1 MFGRCRPH
9 RTLTTPPGNC
19 GAPRA
24 PVRSRMDTT
33 ARHYLAPLF
42 EPASVVIIGASE
54 RAGSIGAV
62 LMRNM
67 LEARFGG
74 ALYAV
79 NSRHPCVQGVRCYAT
94 VGELPPDIDL
104 AIIATPAASA
114 PDLVAQCGR
123 AGIKAA
129 VVISAGFGETGAAG
143 AALEKAMI
151 ASARRHNIRILGPNC
166 LGIMRPAGG
175 LNATFARGSARAGS
189 LGLISQS
196 GAVCTALLDWATP
209 NDVGFSSIVSLGAS
223 ADVDF
228 GELIDYLANDPATA
242 HILLYIEGVRDARRF
257 TSALRAAA
265 RIKPVILMKV
275 GRYPAGSRAI
285 QSHTGALVGGDDVF
299 EAVVRRTGV
308 VRVKTVGQLVAA
320 AQALSSRIR
329 PQGNRLAVITNGGG
343 PGVMAADRATELG
356 LPLATL
362 TPATIDA
369 LQDALPP
376 TWSHGNPLD
385 LIGDADAGRYGAAVK
400 ACMADPAVDGTL
412 VILTPQAMTDAVA
425 TAHAVVAAAHDSQ
438 KPLIACW
445 MGEQSVAAARGVFA
459 AAHIPV
465 LRTPEPAVDMFAHV
479 SSFYMNQQ
487 TLLHTPAP
495 REQQTAADLATAT
508 AIIAGALAAGRKTLT
523 QAEAKAVLTAFRI
536 PVGRA
541 LAAADR
547 EQAVLHAAGLGYPVA
562 LKIDSP
568 DISHKSD
575 IDGIRLNL
583 ADAAAVRRAF
593 DEVTDNARRLRPS
606 ARLCGVVVEKML
618 SSSQSREL
626 MLGIVRDPVFGP
638 AVVCAAGGTAAE
650 VLRDRALDLPPLNQP
665 LAAAMI
671 ARTRVSRMLG
681 DFRNLQA
688 IDMAALEST
697 LLRISEMACELPWI
711 DELDVNPLLV
721 DHRGVIAVDA
731 RIVVSAR
738 DPQRPR
744 YAHLA
749 IHPYPSELAGECTLR
764 GGECLHIRPIR
775 PEDAAMEQAFV
786 RRLSPESR
794 YFRFMGAVRELT
806 PAMLVRF
813 TQIDYD
819 REMALVAVRRAD
831 NGSET
836 EVGVARYL
844 SNPDGR
850 SCEFA
855 LVVDD
860 AWQRRGLGRLLMQ
873 RLIGVA
879 RARGLATMIGYVI
892 ANNAGMQKLCSD
904 LGFVAAH
911 AAADNV
917 RCVTLDITRA
927 AAVPPAT

>member
-1 MFGRCRPH
+1 
-9 RTLTTPPGNC
+9 
-19 GAPRA
+19 
-24 PVRSRMDTT
+24 MDTT
-33 ARHYLAPLF
+33 ATRHYLAPLF

-54 RAGSIGAV
+54 RADSIGAV

-67 LEARFGG
+67 LDAKFRGE
-74 ALYAV
+74 LYAV
-79 NSRHPCVQGVRCYAT
+79 NPRHRFVQGVRCHAT
-94 VGELPPDIDL
+94 IGDLPAGIDL
-104 AIIATPAASA
+104 AIIATNAAST
-114 PDLVAQCGR
+114 PDLVAQCGL
-123 AGIKAA
+123 ANIKAA
-129 VVISAGFGETGAAG
+129 VVISAGFGETGATG
-143 AALEKAMI
+143 AALEKAMLEN
-151 ASARRHNIRILGPNC
+151 ARRYKVRLLGPNC
-166 LGIMRPAGG
+166 LGIMRPSSG

-196 GAVCTALLDWATP
+196 GAVCTALLDWAIP

-228 GELIDYLANDPATA
+228 GELIDYLVNDPATA

-257 TSALRAAA
+257 VSALRAAA

-275 GRYPAGSRAI
+275 GRYAAGSRAI
-285 QSHTGALVGGDDVF
+285 QSHTGAMVGGDDVF

-329 PQGNRLAVITNGGG
+329 PQGNRLAIITNGGG

-356 LPLATL
+356 LPLASL
-362 TPATIDA
+362 ASSTIDA

-385 LIGDADAGRYGAAVK
+385 LIGDADAKRYAAAVQ
-400 ACMADPAVDGTL
+400 ACVADPAVDGTL
-412 VILTPQAMTDAVA
+412 VILTPQAMTDAIA
-425 TAHAVVAAAHDSQ
+425 TAHAVVKAAQDSR

-445 MGEQSVAAARGVFA
+445 MGEQSVAAARRVFA

-495 REQQTAADLATAT
+495 REQQTAPDIDTAK
-508 AIIAGALAAGRKTLT
+508 AIIAAALAAGRGTLT
-523 QAEAKAVLTAFRI
+523 QTESKAVLSAFRI

-541 LAAADR
+541 LLASDR
-547 EQAVLHAAGLGYPVA
+547 GQAVLRATELGYPVA
-562 LKIDSP
+562 VKIDSP

-583 ADAAAVRRAF
+583 ADAAAVSKAF
-593 DEVTDNARRLRPS
+593 DEVTDNARRLRPA
-606 ARLCGVVVEKML
+606 ARLSGVVVEKML

-638 AVVCAAGGTAAE
+638 TIVFAAGGTAAE

-681 DFRNLQA
+681 PFRNLRA
-688 IDMAALEST
+688 INMAALEST

-711 DELDVNPLLV
+711 DELDVNPLIV
-721 DHRGVIAVDA
+721 DESGVIAVDA
-731 RIVVSAR
+731 RIVISAR
-738 DPQRPR
+738 NPRLPR
-744 YAHLA
+744 YSHLA
-749 IHPYPSELAGECTLR
+749 IHPYPSELAGDCTLR
-764 GGECLHIRPIR
+764 GGECLTVRPIR
-775 PEDAAMEQAFV
+775 PEDADMEQAFV

-819 REMALVAVRRAD
+819 REMAFVAVRREE
-831 NGSET
+831 NGAET
-836 EVGVARYL
+836 EVGVARYIT
-844 SNPDGR
+844 NPDGR

-855 LVVDD
+855 IVVEDT
-860 AWQRRGLGRLLMQ
+860 WQRRGLGRLLMR
-873 RLIGVA
+873 RLIEVA
-879 RARGLATMIGYVI
+879 QARGLSTMIGYVI
-892 ANNAGMQKLCSD
+892 ANNAGMQKLCSG
-904 LGFVAAH
+904 LGFVPAH
-911 AAADNV
+911 IAGDDV
-917 RCVTLDITRA
+917 RCVTLAIADPEA
-927 AAVPPAT
+927 SLPAT